1 MNKQLLASVL
11 AKNGNTQSDLANV
24 LGLSLSRTNAK
35 INEADGAQFTQ
46 NEIAAIK
53 KAYALTAE
61 EIDEI
66 FLLQK
71 YLKKIQSHKLR
82 GSERMGNLPKVEI
95 RSEDGF
101 HGEVWIDGM
110 KLKGVRRVDFSID
123 AEREQAQELVI
134 HMNANVDIETKALPK
149 FTPWDLQKE

>member
-1 MNKQLLASVL
+1 MEVKNLNKQLLASVL

-66 FLLQK
+66 FFT
-71 YLKKIQSHKLR
+71 
-82 GSERMGNLPKVEI
+82 PKV
-95 RSEDGF
+95 S
-101 HGEVWIDGM
+101 
-110 KLKGVRRVDFSID
+110 
-123 AEREQAQELVI
+123 
-134 HMNANVDIETKALPK
+134 
-149 FTPWDLQKE
+149 

>member
-1 MNKQLLASVL
+1 MEVKNLNKQLLASVL
-11 AKNGNTQSDLANV
+11 AKNGNTQSDLAKV

-66 FLLQK
+66 FLL
-71 YLKKIQSHKLR
+71 
-82 GSERMGNLPKVEI
+82 
-95 RSEDGF
+95 
-101 HGEVWIDGM
+101 
-110 KLKGVRRVDFSID
+110 
-123 AEREQAQELVI
+123 
-134 HMNANVDIETKALPK
+134 
-149 FTPWDLQKE
+149 

>member
-1 MNKQLLASVL
+1 MEAKNLNKQLLASVL

-66 FLLQK
+66 FFT
-71 YLKKIQSHKLR
+71 
-82 GSERMGNLPKVEI
+82 PKV
-95 RSEDGF
+95 S
-101 HGEVWIDGM
+101 
-110 KLKGVRRVDFSID
+110 
-123 AEREQAQELVI
+123 
-134 HMNANVDIETKALPK
+134 
-149 FTPWDLQKE
+149 

>member
-1 MNKQLLASVL
+1 MEVKNLNKQLLASVL
-11 AKNGNTQSDLANV
+11 AKNGNTQADLANV

-66 FLLQK
+66 FFA
-71 YLKKIQSHKLR
+71 
-82 GSERMGNLPKVEI
+82 PKV
-95 RSEDGF
+95 S
-101 HGEVWIDGM
+101 
-110 KLKGVRRVDFSID
+110 
-123 AEREQAQELVI
+123 
-134 HMNANVDIETKALPK
+134 
-149 FTPWDLQKE
+149 

>member
-11 AKNGNTQSDLANV
+11 AKNGNTQSDLAKV

-66 FLLQK
+66 F
-71 YLKKIQSHKLR
+71 
-82 GSERMGNLPKVEI
+82 
-95 RSEDGF
+95 
-101 HGEVWIDGM
+101 
-110 KLKGVRRVDFSID
+110 
-123 AEREQAQELVI
+123 
-134 HMNANVDIETKALPK
+134 
-149 FTPWDLQKE
+149 FTPREYFKKEVTHD